1 MTLNLS
7 YKQLQEEL
15 EKANRKIEILE
26 KVISTIQKILTEHI
40 GISKDIPMIIIN
52 KEKGSGA
59 LSVGGL
65 YGALWLEVF

>member
-26 KVISTIQKILTEHI
+26 KVISDIQKILIKHI
-40 GISKDIPMIIIN
+40 GISKDIPMLIIGD
-52 KEKGSGA
+52 KDEHK
-59 LSVGGL
+59 
-65 YGALWLEVF
+65 